1 LRSTS
6 MRTSMRPRSAGS
18 SRISKLVLPLFTEA
32 AISTAS
38 PLTGTG
44 APVAAVA
51 LKVAVETAL
60 VDEEGSCGCSVAV
73 AGKLGSDEVVDVGP
87 VSGAARSTV
96 AASERD
102 ALSEILALAATERAL
117 PASGLAETAGCG
129 AALFGASVVDAVAD
143 AVVVGLSDTS
153 DVASEADDVAAFA

>member
-1 LRSTS
+1 ASCRNIDSVSGFSTVRCEVTWPLRSTS
-6 MRTSMRPRSAGS
+6 IRTSMRPRSAGS

-51 LKVAVETAL
+51 LKVAVGTTL
-60 VDEEGSCGCSVAV
+60 VDEVGSCGCSVAV
-73 AGKLGSDEVVDVGP
+73 AGKLGSDEAVDDGP

-96 AASERD
+96 AAAGRD
-102 ALSEILALAATERAL
+102 APSEILAFAASERVLA
-117 PASGLAETAGCG
+117 ASGLVETAG
-129 AALFGASVVDAVAD
+129 
-143 AVVVGLSDTS
+143 
-153 DVASEADDVAAFA
+153 